1 MVEDTANAEEAP
13 HTDVVQPQPTTVESA
28 VTEPAAGP
36 KVFTV
41 ESK

>member
-13 HTDVVQPQPTTVESA
+13 HTDVVQPHPPTVEP